1 MNARRAFKRRSNIR
15 ESNNFDYFADPAEN
29 SRSTKRSWSENEE
42 EGGEQK
48 EEQSSFQSNTPTCR
62 PQIEV
67 KHPRLSVPA
76 EMEAATSTTQSESP
90 PKLPADPSDWSI
102 DDVIQH
108 IAFTDPALGSHADLF
123 RKHVSGILRFRLFIV
138 RYKNV

>member
-1 MNARRAFKRRSNIR
+1 MFNIVD
-15 ESNNFDYFADPAEN
+15 SAEN
-29 SRSTKRSWSENEE
+29 IRSTKRSWSEEE
-42 EGGEQK
+42 D
-48 EEQSSFQSNTPTCR
+48 EESRDLHKQDQLNSESTDLLTP
-62 PQIEV
+62 PPMEV

-123 RKHVSGILRFRLFIV
+123 RKHVRTCIMPLKII
-138 RYKNV
+138 